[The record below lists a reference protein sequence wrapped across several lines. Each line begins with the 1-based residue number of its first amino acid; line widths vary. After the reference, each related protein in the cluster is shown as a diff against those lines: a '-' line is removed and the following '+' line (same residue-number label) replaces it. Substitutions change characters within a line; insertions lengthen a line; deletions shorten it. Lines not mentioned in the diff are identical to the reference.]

1 MYNPLNNLLRWL
13 NKLYKPNT
21 LNISKT
27 INTLNLPDMQ
37 EVYYSLRTKCPLTI
51 RIDSRIGGK
60 KVANLN
66 PVES

>member
-1 MYNPLNNLLRWL
+1 M
-13 NKLYKPNT
+13 
-21 LNISKT
+21 SKT